1 MNKNRSIGWP
11 IVIASFLLVVLMA
24 AVVTLT
30 IGARLVRSEELPR
43 PTLLPT
49 AHLAL
54 FQPTNTPTP
63 PPTLTAVP
71 IPTVTP
77 SHTPTPVPPTAT
89 PTETLAP
96 GVTPSPTLPPTP
108 TAPVLRLTAGQPQP
122 YLEQFRL
129 VTYYGVPTG
138 PQLGVLGAA
147 PRPTMLQEL
156 RGVAAQ
162 YQALSPDHFVL
173 PTYHIIITIADPYP
187 GDFNNYSHWL
197 NNDTLKE
204 WVLSAH
210 EEGVAV
216 ILDIQPGYASIN
228 YEMNRIKEFLYLPHV
243 QVALDPEF
251 IMEGGE
257 IPGQNIGQIYASQ
270 INEAQEFLNEI
281 ALETGLNKVLIIHQF
296 EPPMV
301 RNKELILDYPHVEL
315 VFDADGFGGPGAK
328 IGDYNQYAAEPGFEF
343 GGMKLFYGW
352 DSPLLTP
359 EEVMALEPPPAII
372 VYQ

>member
-1 MNKNRSIGWP
+1 M
-11 IVIASFLLVVLMA
+11 VVLVA
-24 AVVTLT
+24 AITTLI
-30 IGARLVRSEELPR
+30 IGSRIVRSQDLTR
-43 PTLLPT
+43 PTLIPT

-63 PPTLTAVP
+63 EPTLTPSP

-77 SHTPTPVPPTAT
+77 SSTPTDTATPIPPTPTAT
-89 PTETLAP
+89 ETLPP

-108 TAPVLRLTAGQPQP
+108 TPPVLNLIAGQPQP

-138 PQLGVLGAA
+138 PELGILGGA

-156 RGVAAQ
+156 RAITAQ
-162 YQALSPDHFVL
+162 YQALSPDHFAL
-173 PTYHIIITIADPYP
+173 PTYHIIVTIADPFP

-197 NNDTLKE
+197 NNDILKE
-204 WVLSAH
+204 WVQSAA
-210 EEGVAV
+210 ETDVAV

-243 QVALDPEF
+243 HLALDPEF
-251 IMEGGE
+251 IMEDGE
-257 IPGQNIGQIYASQ
+257 IPGQNIGQIYGSQ
-270 INEAQEFLNEI
+270 INEAQAFLNDI

-296 EPPMV
+296 EPRMV
-301 RNKELILDYPHVEL
+301 RNKEQIVDFPHVEL

-328 IGDYNQYAAEPGFEF
+328 IGDYNQYAAEPGFEY
-343 GGMKLFYGW
+343 GGFKLFFGW
-352 DSPLLTP
+352 DFPLLTP
-359 EEVMALEPPPAII
+359 GEVMALEPPPAII
-372 VYQ
+372 IYQ